1 MNAGASDVCL
11 VVACPGY
18 GDGGRGLSACGGYAL
33 RAAAMGSK
41 LALLRA
47 YAAAL
52 SVNGYPHA
60 SSGSTT

>member
-1 MNAGASDVCL
+1 MRARSHNASFQAILDL
-11 VVACPGY
+11 
-18 GDGGRGLSACGGYAL
+18 GGRGLSACGGYAL